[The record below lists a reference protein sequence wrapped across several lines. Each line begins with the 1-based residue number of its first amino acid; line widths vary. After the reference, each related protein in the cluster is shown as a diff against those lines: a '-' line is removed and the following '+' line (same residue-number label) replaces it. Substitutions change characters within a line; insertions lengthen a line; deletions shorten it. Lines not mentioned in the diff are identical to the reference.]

1 MVVDATQGKRSI
13 RKPRQGI
20 LNFTKWKQEAIS
32 KLLEDDEL
40 MKLMAYA
47 TSDCLRK
54 SNLTQDQREAL
65 VNTQIYPY
73 KFIDNIS
80 EKKKSY
86 ISMGMSNFVPQEGF
100 RQFSDDY
107 LQGYFYFYI
116 LVDRS
121 IINTDTGCRT
131 DLIASRVYDIFQEKK
146 IFGMGEARMEGCVE
160 LWQQTNDYGGY
171 TLAFR
176 VVDMK

>member
-1 MVVDATQGKRSI
+1 MVTVANRGP
-13 RKPRQGI
+13 RKKTRQGL
-20 LNFTKWKQEAIS
+20 LNFTKWKQEAIA
-32 KLLEDDEL
+32 KLLTDDEL
-40 MKLMAYA
+40 MKLLYYS
-47 TSDCLRK
+47 TPDCLRQK
-54 SNLTQDQREAL
+54 SLTEDQRHSL
-65 VNTQIYPY
+65 LDKQIYPY
-73 KFIDNIS
+73 RYIDQIA

-107 LQGYFYFYI
+107 IQGYFYFFV

-131 DLIASRVYDIFQEKK
+131 DLVASRIYELFQEQKV
-146 IFGMGEARMEGCVE
+146 FGMGEARLEACTE
-160 LWQQTNDYGGY
+160 LWEQNNDFGGY
-171 TLAFR
+171 TLGFR